1 MPDIRLSF
9 LIGMIAGSRTMTAPA
24 AVSWAARLGRV
35 PLQNTGLSVLGAP
48 ATAAVLTAL
57 AVGELIA
64 DKLPATPSR
73 TVPAQFTGRLAS
85 GGLCGAA
92 VAMPQGDWPAGLAA
106 GVAGAFIGTLA
117 GAAARSALVKLLGNK
132 VEAAMVEDALAIGS
146 AAILLNSRAAAY
158 G

>member
-24 AVSWAARLGRV
+24 AVSWAAQLGRV
-35 PLQNTGLSVLGAP
+35 RLQNTGLSVLGAP

-92 VAMPQGDWPAGLAA
+92 VVPQGDWPAGLAA